1 MNRAATAAVIIL
13 GLGFLAVVI
22 TFGLAVADLRGDETT
37 RALWTW
43 AGRAWTAVCGV
54 IPLALMAL
62 LAGGVYLALR
72 YGATYA
78 RTHAPLV
85 YHQHGL
91 LPAVADT
98 SVRVIADHRNE
109 RAEVAQAIFDGHVDR
124 ANTGGVR
131 ALLNP
136 PPGEAVLPDPAPA
149 LPDQVDIFT
158 APLPDR
164 PALLLGH
171 GPRGPI
177 TLDLDEG
184 GHVLVG
190 GSPRTGKTNLLAS
203 IVALAARQSPRGE
216 TVQVAL
222 CDLKRI
228 DFALLPGDLALLRW
242 PVATTI
248 PDALAMVRAVE
259 AELDRRLALLAA
271 AHVRTVGDYNRRGGE
286 RLPYLLQVI
295 DEIGELSAHP
305 DRDVRDA
312 FTTAAQRVGQL
323 GSAAGIMQILATQR
337 PSAKVITRA
346 ITGIC
351 DTRIALKV
359 ATMIESQL
367 ILDAP
372 GAESLPAVRGR
383 ALMRV
388 GGDIVQAQ
396 TYYAG
401 LRDGR
406 FDRLLHSLPRLL
418 RLPADAEAD
427 GLGADDQPDGPAVQ
441 TAVRSAVLGAVQPQW
456 GGNAVFT
463 ASAPVVPQSVPQAV
477 PPGKRAVPDGVP
489 DEDLMQEIYRAWLRS
504 RDSRSGR
511 RSLSQAQRDVFGYDG
526 GQAFVVAAYA
536 VNLMLRRRGHAPQY
550 KEHSL

>member
-1 MNRAATAAVIIL
+1 MNRAATAVLIIL
-13 GLGFLAVVI
+13 GLGCLAVLV
-22 TFGLAVADLRGDETT
+22 TFGLAVADLRGDHVT
-37 RALWTW
+37 RELWTW
-43 AGRAWTAVCGV
+43 TGRVWTAACGV

-62 LAGGVYLALR
+62 LAGGVYLVLR
-72 YGATYA
+72 HGATYA

-91 LPAVADT
+91 LPAVADAG
-98 SVRVIADHRNE
+98 VRVIADHRNE

-136 PPGEAVLPDPAPA
+136 PAGEAVLPDPELN
-149 LPDQVDIFT
+149 LPNQVDIFT
-158 APLPDR
+158 APLPAR

-171 GPRGPI
+171 GPQGPI

-190 GSPRTGKTNLLAS
+190 GSPRTGKTNLLAA

-259 AELDRRLALLAA
+259 VELDRRLALLAA

-286 RLPYLLQVI
+286 RLPYLLQVV

-312 FTTAAQRVGQL
+312 FTTSVQRVGQL
-323 GSAAGIMQILATQR
+323 GSAAGIMQVLATQR

-388 GGDIVQAQ
+388 GGDIVPAQ

-406 FDRLLHSLPRLL
+406 FDRLLQSLPRTL
-418 RLPADAEAD
+418 RLSADAEAD
-427 GLGADDQPDGPAVQ
+427 GIGPDDAPSTPALQ
-441 TAVRSAVLGAVQPQW
+441 TAVRTAVQYPVHAAQ
-456 GGNAVFT
+456 GGGT
-463 ASAPVVPQSVPQAV
+463 AFSTAMPPVPGTVPTPVPRRPV
-477 PPGKRAVPDGVP
+477 PAGVP
-489 DEDLMQEIYRAWLRS
+489 DEALMQEIYAAW
-504 RDSRSGR
+504 R
-511 RSLSQAQRDVFGYDG
+511 RNGGNLNAAQREIFQYDDGAGHG
-526 GQAFVVAAYA
+526 GRAYKVSAYA
-536 VNLMLRRRGHAPQY
+536 VNLMLRRRGQPPRYKDPQ
-550 KEHSL
+550 L

>member
-1 MNRAATAAVIIL
+1 MNRPTAVVLIL
-13 GLGFLAVVI
+13 LALGFLAIVV

-72 YGATYA
+72 HGATYA

-98 SVRVIADHRNE
+98 SVRVIAEHRNE

-136 PPGEAVLPDPAPA
+136 PAGEAVLPDPEPS
-149 LPDQVDIFT
+149 LPDQVDIFS

-216 TVQVAL
+216 TVQIAL

-337 PSAKVITRA
+337 PSAKVITRT

-388 GGDIVQAQ
+388 GGDIVPAQ

-406 FDRLLHSLPRLL
+406 FDRLLHSLPHIL

-427 GLGADDQPDGPAVQ
+427 GLGAADQPSSPLQ
-441 TAVRSAVLGAVQPQW
+441 TAVR
-456 GGNAVFT
+456 T
-463 ASAPVVPQSVPQAV
+463 AV
-477 PPGKRAVPDGVP
+477 PYPVHATPGGVTAFAAALPAVPGTVPTPVPRRAVPAGVP
-489 DEDLMQEIYRAWLRS
+489 DDALVADIYAAWRRHNGNLNAVQREIFQYDAGAGHGGRAYKVS
-504 RDSRSGR
+504 
-511 RSLSQAQRDVFGYDG
+511 
-526 GQAFVVAAYA
+526 AYA
-536 VNLMLRRRGHAPQY
+536 VNLMLRRRGQPPRYKDPQ
-550 KEHSL
+550 L